1 MGVARV
7 PSQHAVHRPPHR
19 AASKSKGQIVK
30 NLLLNTAWPMAVTK
44 AAWGGASGAAHRP
57 SRKRRPAWP
66 ELLSL
71 QPQRPVGADA
81 EDDED
86 FDSSWFASSRALA
99 QGLQVTEHS
108 ASLEVLLRRGG

>member
-1 MGVARV
+1 M
-7 PSQHAVHRPPHR
+7 
-19 AASKSKGQIVK
+19 K

-44 AAWGGASGAAHRP
+44 AAWGSAAGGAAHRP

-71 QPQRPVGADA
+71 QPQRPVAVDA
-81 EDDED
+81 GDDED

>member
-1 MGVARV
+1 M
-7 PSQHAVHRPPHR
+7 
-19 AASKSKGQIVK
+19 K
-30 NLLLNTAWPMAVTK
+30 NLLLHTAWPIGVTK
-44 AAWGGASGAAHRP
+44 SAWGSAAGAGAHRP
-57 SRKRRPAWP
+57 PRKRRSAWP

-71 QPQRPVGADA
+71 QPQRPVATDA
-81 EDDED
+81 GDDDD

>member
-1 MGVARV
+1 M
-7 PSQHAVHRPPHR
+7 
-19 AASKSKGQIVK
+19 K

-44 AAWGGASGAAHRP
+44 AGWGSGGASPAHRP

-71 QPQRPVGADA
+71 HPPRPLGT
-81 EDDED
+81 ETGDDED

-108 ASLEVLLRRGG
+108 ASLEVLLRRGS